1 MPKSNTGSHFK
12 LYSVALA
19 GIPSGVS
26 SQKHNIITT
35 SCPHCSD
42 NQHTWNQAS
51 KTICIKSA
59 LASAPSLKGG
69 FYTWFWNPLQYTVP
83 WTQTSPKRAYDQVK
97 LFLQSAL
104 GCAQHTHKHKYAHVS
119 TGKLNFTDKHNN
131 MHMTSDN
138 ETAQLHLYS
147 EHQESASQT
156 TRLLL
161 HYTPCTRFSF
171 QVHAKHR
178 TV

>member
-1 MPKSNTGSHFK
+1 VPKSNTGSHFK

-59 LASAPSLKGG
+59 FASAPSLKGG

-104 GCAQHTHKHKYAHVS
+104 GCAQHTHTNTSKHMFQRENWTLQTNIIICIWHQIMKQLNYIFTVS
-119 TGKLNFTDKHNN
+119 IKNPQVKLRGCYCTI
-131 MHMTSDN
+131 
-138 ETAQLHLYS
+138 LHALD
-147 EHQESASQT
+147 SA
-156 TRLLL
+156 
-161 HYTPCTRFSF
+161 F
-171 QVHAKHR
+171 
-178 TV
+178 